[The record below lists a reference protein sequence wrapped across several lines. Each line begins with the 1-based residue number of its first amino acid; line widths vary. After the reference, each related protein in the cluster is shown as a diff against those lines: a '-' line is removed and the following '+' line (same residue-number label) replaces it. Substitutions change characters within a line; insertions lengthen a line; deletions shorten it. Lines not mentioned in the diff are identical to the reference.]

1 MACSFTRMRSR
12 LDFRLIWNLPWRVL
26 LQIKVKPRKV
36 KVSLRSRL
44 PEHHLNKDSENVVR
58 MGVGLIATMSAL
70 VLGLLIA
77 SAKSTYDTKANEV
90 NQITADI
97 VMIDQFARRIRTR
110 G

>member
-1 MACSFTRMRSR
+1 
-12 LDFRLIWNLPWRVL
+12 
-26 LQIKVKPRKV
+26 
-36 KVSLRSRL
+36 
-44 PEHHLNKDSENVVR
+44 

>member
-1 MACSFTRMRSR
+1 
-12 LDFRLIWNLPWRVL
+12 LIESPTLISLISLCCILGGTFIGVW
-26 LQIKVKPRKV
+26 
-36 KVSLRSRL
+36 LRSRL

-97 VMIDQFARRIRTR
+97 VMIDQLLAEF
-110 G
+110 GPEVS